1 MCYLQALKSLQKY
14 PLVLESAKE
23 CKVLQHFGEGLCKI
37 IDKKLAE
44 HIAHGG
50 YFYFRVFI
58 KLFFEVFS
66 SYRNP

>member
-37 IDKKLAE
+37 IDKKLTE
-44 HIAHGG
+44 HIASGG
-50 YFYFRVFI
+50 YFFKTGFYKI
-58 KLFFEVFS
+58 II
-66 SYRNP
+66 